1 MSLLTG
7 HLDLLLIGS
16 VCLLLMAGFPVAF
29 SLGGAGIL
37 FAFFGFLAGIPPSLG
52 AIPLRIYG
60 IVTNEVLIAVP
71 LFIFMGFVLERSKVA
86 EDLLLAMGWLLRR
99 LPGGLGLSVTLVG
112 ALLAASTGI
121 VGATVVT
128 MGLLAL
134 PTLLRNGYR
143 PGLACGSIAAAG
155 TLGQIIP
162 PSIVLVFL
170 ADQLSTAYQSAQ
182 RDMGQF
188 APDPFSVADLFAASV
203 LPGLV
208 LVGAYMAY
216 QLVAAGGTTGRDAVR
231 QQIRAP
237 GPGWS
242 ELLVSL
248 CPPLVLIVCVLGSI
262 LAGIATPTEAAAL
275 GAAGAVVIAGAR
287 VSKSRAIALGLPVLS
302 ALVLAGVLGLDAMEA
317 AGAAGT
323 VAVIAAVAAG
333 TGLFA
338 GLLANLRALQRNG
351 SLSGIVQK
359 AVEMIAMM
367 FAIMIGASIFSLVF
381 RDLGGDETVTSL
393 LSSLPGGTLGAVL
406 AVMAVM
412 FVLGFFL
419 DFLEIVFVVVPLV
432 APVLLRMP
440 MADGTLMSPAW
451 LGVMMAV
458 NLQTSFLTPPF
469 GFALFYLRGTVPAS
483 VRTVDIYRG
492 VVPFVGIQLLVLAV
506 IYWMPA
512 LATWLPGWLYR

>member
-1 MSLLTG
+1 MTLVAG
-7 HLDLLLIGS
+7 HLDLLLLGA
-16 VCLLLMAGFPVAF
+16 VCLLLLAGFPVAF

-37 FAFFGFLAGIPPSLG
+37 FAFFGSLAGISPSLG

-71 LFIFMGFVLERSKVA
+71 LFIFMGFALERSKVA
-86 EDLLLAMGWLLRR
+86 EDLLLAMGWLLRG
-99 LPGGLGLSVTLVG
+99 LPGGLSLSVTLVG

-134 PTLLRNGYR
+134 PTLLKNGYR
-143 PGLACGSIAAAG
+143 PSLACGSIAAAG

-170 ADQLSTAYQSAQ
+170 ADQLSNAYLSAQ
-182 RDMGQF
+182 RDMGHF
-188 APDPFSVADLFAASV
+188 APEPFSVADLFAASV

-208 LVGAYMAY
+208 LVGCYMIY
-216 QLVAAGGTTGRDAVR
+216 QLFSANRKADREVLRQETQAWESGWTG
-231 QQIRAP
+231 
-237 GPGWS
+237 
-242 ELLVSL
+242 LLISL
-248 CPPLVLIVCVLGSI
+248 CPPLALIICVLGSI
-262 LAGIATPTEAAAL
+262 LAGVATPTEAAAL

-287 VSKSRAIALGLPVLS
+287 VSKSPVFPLGLPVLS
-302 ALVLAGVLGLDAMEA
+302 ALVLACVLGFGAMKAEGLAGEA
-317 AGAAGT
+317 A
-323 VAVIAAVAAG
+323 VVLAVAASL
-333 TGLFA
+333 GLFA
-338 GLLANLRALQRNG
+338 GLLANFRVLQRQG
-351 SLSGIVQK
+351 LLTGIVHK
-359 AVEMIAMM
+359 AVEMVAMM
-367 FAIMIGASIFSLVF
+367 FAIMIGATIFSLVF

-393 LSSLPGGTLGAVL
+393 LSSLPGGTLGAML
-406 AVMAVM
+406 AVMGVM

-432 APVLLRMP
+432 APVLLQMP
-440 MADGTLMSPAW
+440 MADGSLMSPAW

-492 VVPFVGIQLLVLAV
+492 VIPFVAIQLLVLVV

-512 LATWLPGWLYR
+512 LATWLPGRLYP